1 MGLRLLARAVLP
13 AVLGAVLVGAPGAPA
28 QAVPAV
34 ASYTTTV
41 GGDTADV
48 YYPTGIS
55 GRLPVALMLQ
65 GAQVGRGFYADYAEA
80 VAAYGFIV
88 VVPDHRRLL
97 FFDLDFYPEQSQ
109 AAATA
114 DWMGEEDDRS
124 ASPLLNRFRLSR
136 IGLLGHS
143 FGGAAGLSVA
153 ESKCVFPFCTGLV
166 YDRPSEVKA
175 ASLFGTN
182 NKSFLT
188 GAFADVDN
196 EIPVQLVQGLQDGV
210 ALPADA
216 EETYGRVQDDPKQI
230 VRITGAN
237 HYGITDVQNPAGAD
251 PEVAGQTL
259 TQAQSIEI
267 AARWSAR
274 FLLAAFGDDA
284 AEEYIWQ
291 TGDAADPY
299 VTVTGDS

>member
-1 MGLRLLARAVLP
+1 MGLRRVARAVIPVL
-13 AVLGAVLVGAPGAPA
+13 LGAALAGAPAASA

-34 ASYTTTV
+34 ATYVTTV

-48 YYPTGIS
+48 YYPTKIS

-65 GAQVGRGFYADYAEA
+65 GAQVGRGFYSDYAEA

-88 VVPDHRRLL
+88 VVPDHKRLL
-97 FFDLDFYPEQSQ
+97 FFDNDFYPEQSQ

-114 DWMGEEDDRS
+114 DWMGDEDDRS

-136 IGLLGHS
+136 IALLGHS

-166 YDRPSEVKA
+166 YSRPSEVKA

-188 GAFADVDN
+188 GTFSDVDN

-216 EETYGRVQDDPKQI
+216 EETYGRLQEDPKQI
-230 VRITGAN
+230 VRISGAN

-251 PEVAGQTL
+251 PEVAGQSL

-267 AARWSAR
+267 AARWAAK
-274 FLLAAFGDDA
+274 FLLAEFGDDA
-284 AEEYIWQ
+284 AADYVWS
-291 TGDAADPY
+291 TGDAADPH